1 MVLLLYNRWKWQYM
15 AGAGAGA
22 GAKIRGKGG
31 AGTLEK
37 EVKFF
42 TLKFFS
48 PGPKCHRGVCDA
60 DIWCCRDLM
69 SRGKEKHPLLCEI
82 LKEIGLAV
90 IEAEGKFWW
99 IKIYNESGQSWK
111 LWCDKIVMTSLPWN
125 GILIACYI
133 EYVFCK
139 KRKLKLAN
147 IFKTLIYL
155 VRSGF
160 GPGRLEKSDPER
172 AKKSPSF
179 ILFF

>member
-1 MVLLLYNRWKWQYM
+1 MRWDPYCQQNLGFVETWRQISSQKSV
-15 AGAGAGA
+15 
-22 GAKIRGKGG
+22 
-31 AGTLEK
+31 T
-37 EVKFF
+37 
-42 TLKFFS
+42 
-48 PGPKCHRGVCDA
+48 
-60 DIWCCRDLM
+60 
-69 SRGKEKHPLLCEI
+69 
-82 LKEIGLAV
+82 
-90 IEAEGKFWW
+90 
-99 IKIYNESGQSWK
+99 N
-111 LWCDKIVMTSLPWN
+111 
-125 GILIACYI
+125 IACYI